1 MRSNRHSVGLY
12 DNLGEPFPN
21 FPYFIHCN
29 RKIRWS
35 FYRSVRV
42 MSWLML
48 NRIFVLGDGFIMMER
63 IK

>member
-12 DNLGEPFPN
+12 DILGEPFPK

-35 FYRSVRV
+35 LDRYVFV
-42 MSWLML
+42 MSGLVL
-48 NRIFVLGDGFIMMER
+48 SRILVLSDCFIMMKR